1 MLIGKLPISPR
12 SPWMNKIGGAVVQ
25 DTAKLFGSVRLA
37 YQLSAVLDISHESE
51 MRFILSEVQLA
62 KGLGFCFRNLDPD
75 IVTGQVMTNCFT
87 IQNSIIP
94 EMLDTNIFRTINGNE
109 VNGDKVNLALG
120 KTAVQMG
127 VYGPGDASRA
137 VDGSTYPYFDYDIWS
152 KNTGTIILLCFS

>member
-1 MLIGKLPISPR
+1 M
-12 SPWMNKIGGAVVQ
+12 GGAVVQ

-37 YQLSAVLDISHESE
+37 YQLSDILDISYESE

-62 KGLGFCFRNLDPD
+62 KGLGLGFCFRNIDPD

-109 VNGDKVNLALG
+109 VNGDKVNLAL
-120 KTAVQMG
+120 KKPAVQMG

-152 KNTGTIILLCFS
+152 KNTGMIILLCFT